1 MLLPTHRCKSNN
13 LCPVLPVLRRE
24 PADHRQETIFVEE
37 VSLDN
42 MFDIAGRVQGRG
54 TLPLTGTTKDGSL
67 KMR

>member
-1 MLLPTHRCKSNN
+1 M
-13 LCPVLPVLRRE
+13 CPGSVRRE

>member
-1 MLLPTHRCKSNN
+1 M
-13 LCPVLPVLRRE
+13 CPGSVRRE
-24 PADHRQETIFVEE
+24 PADHRQETVFVGE